1 MWRSSLWN
9 DFACTWTRLNC
20 PSRHCFLFCFVL
32 FCFFSFIFSPFW
44 SFFFFL
50 FSPCLYGFARC
61 CDKRISSLTLKRT
74 NLLRV
79 ERLQRRINTTFCSN
93 SVQSNHSG
101 NESLI
106 NGCVI
111 GCLPFSMCKPVAPRL
126 YISPRNRIY
135 HLYESVP
142 FIAKRRRRPETGIK
156 DGLKKWNTGQLYFQ
170 DLPIYNKLNI
180 SSAKVGKKPPPA
192 SVWNIPSE
200 KQDFLFRCSVA
211 SGNFPLERGPKKSS
225 SMYFST
231 KFSGIF
237 LWIVNNDNV
246 LSRVGR

>member
-1 MWRSSLWN
+1 MAYYETTFHAGGHGSTVLQGIV
-9 DFACTWTRLNC
+9 
-20 PSRHCFLFCFVL
+20 FCFVL
-32 FCFFSFIFSPFW
+32 FCFV
-44 SFFFFL
+44 SFFFIHFLPFLAVLFLL

-74 NLLRV
+74 NLLRFK
-79 ERLQRRINTTFCSN
+79 RLQRRINTTFCSN

-111 GCLPFSMCKPVAPRL
+111 GCLPFSMGKPVAPRL

-142 FIAKRRRRPETGIK
+142 FIGKRPQRPETGIK
-156 DGLKKWNTGQLYFQ
+156 DGLKKWNMGQLYFQ

-180 SSAKVGKKPPPA
+180 SSAKV
-192 SVWNIPSE
+192 
-200 KQDFLFRCSVA
+200 
-211 SGNFPLERGPKKSS
+211 
-225 SMYFST
+225 
-231 KFSGIF
+231 
-237 LWIVNNDNV
+237 
-246 LSRVGR
+246 

>member
-1 MWRSSLWN
+1 MAYYETTFHAGGHGSTVLQGIV
-9 DFACTWTRLNC
+9 
-20 PSRHCFLFCFVL
+20 FCFVL
-32 FCFFSFIFSPFW
+32 FCFV
-44 SFFFFL
+44 SFFFIHFLPFLAVLFLL

-111 GCLPFSMCKPVAPRL
+111 GCLPFSMGKPVAPRL

-142 FIAKRRRRPETGIK
+142 FIGKRPQRPETGIK
-156 DGLKKWNTGQLYFQ
+156 DGLKKWNMGQLYFQ
-170 DLPIYNKLNI
+170 DLPIYDKLNI
-180 SSAKVGKKPPPA
+180 SSAKV
-192 SVWNIPSE
+192 
-200 KQDFLFRCSVA
+200 
-211 SGNFPLERGPKKSS
+211 
-225 SMYFST
+225 
-231 KFSGIF
+231 
-237 LWIVNNDNV
+237 
-246 LSRVGR
+246 

>member
-1 MWRSSLWN
+1 MK
-9 DFACTWTRLNC
+9 RLC
-20 PSRHCFLFCFVL
+20 MHVDTVELSFKALFFVLFCFVL
-32 FCFFSFIFSPFW
+32 FFFIHFLPFLAVL
-44 SFFFFL
+44 FLL

-61 CDKRISSLTLKRT
+61 CDKRISDLTLKRT

-111 GCLPFSMCKPVAPRL
+111 GCLPFSMGKPVAPRL

-142 FIAKRRRRPETGIK
+142 FIGKRPQRPETGIK
-156 DGLKKWNTGQLYFQ
+156 DGLKKWKMGQLYFQ

-180 SSAKVGKKPPPA
+180 SSAKVGKKNRHPLPFEIFRPKNRT
-192 SVWNIPSE
+192 SFSDVPLLLEIFRWNEDPKSCLPFTF
-200 KQDFLFRCSVA
+200 QQ
-211 SGNFPLERGPKKSS
+211 NFPKS
-225 SMYFST
+225 FCE
-231 KFSGIF
+231 
-237 LWIVNNDNV
+237 
-246 LSRVGR
+246 

>member
-1 MWRSSLWN
+1 MK
-9 DFACTWTRLNC
+9 RLC
-20 PSRHCFLFCFVL
+20 MHVDTVELSFKALFFVLFCFVL
-32 FCFFSFIFSPFW
+32 FFFIHFLPFLVV
-44 SFFFFL
+44 FFFL

-111 GCLPFSMCKPVAPRL
+111 ACLPFSMGKPVAPRL

-142 FIAKRRRRPETGIK
+142 LIAKRRRRPETGIK

-180 SSAKVGKKPPPA
+180 SSAKVGKNRHPLPFEIFRPKNRTSFSDVPLLLEIFR
-192 SVWNIPSE
+192 WNEDPKSRL
-200 KQDFLFRCSVA
+200 LFTFQQ
-211 SGNFPLERGPKKSS
+211 NFPESFCK
-225 SMYFST
+225 
-231 KFSGIF
+231 
-237 LWIVNNDNV
+237 W
-246 LSRVGR
+246 

>member
-1 MWRSSLWN
+1 M
-9 DFACTWTRLNC
+9 NC

-111 GCLPFSMCKPVAPRL
+111 GCLPFSMGKPVAPRL

-142 FIAKRRRRPETGIK
+142 FIGKRPQRPETGIK
-156 DGLKKWNTGQLYFQ
+156 DGLKKWNMGQLYFQ
-170 DLPIYNKLNI
+170 DLPVYNKLNI
-180 SSAKVGKKPPPA
+180 SSAKVGKKNRHPLPFEIFRPKNRT
-192 SVWNIPSE
+192 SFSDVPLLLEIFRWNEDPKSRLPCTF
-200 KQDFLFRCSVA
+200 QQ
-211 SGNFPLERGPKKSS
+211 NFPESS
-225 SMYFST
+225 CE
-231 KFSGIF
+231 
-237 LWIVNNDNV
+237 
-246 LSRVGR
+246 

>member
-1 MWRSSLWN
+1 MK
-9 DFACTWTRLNC
+9 RLC
-20 PSRHCFLFCFVL
+20 MHVDTVELSFKAFFFVFFIHFLPFLAVL
-32 FCFFSFIFSPFW
+32 FL
-44 SFFFFL
+44 L

-111 GCLPFSMCKPVAPRL
+111 GCLPFSMGKPVAPRL

-142 FIAKRRRRPETGIK
+142 FIGKRPRRPETGIK

-180 SSAKVGKKPPPA
+180 SSAKVGKKNRHPLPFEIFRPKNRT
-192 SVWNIPSE
+192 SFSDVPLLLEIFRWNEDPKSRL
-200 KQDFLFRCSVA
+200 LFTFQQ
-211 SGNFPLERGPKKSS
+211 NFPESFCK
-225 SMYFST
+225 
-231 KFSGIF
+231 
-237 LWIVNNDNV
+237 W
-246 LSRVGR
+246 

>member
-1 MWRSSLWN
+1 MK
-9 DFACTWTRLNC
+9 RLFMQVDTLQL
-20 PSRHCFLFCFVL
+20 SFKALFFVLFCFVL
-32 FCFFSFIFSPFW
+32 FFFIHFLPFLAVL
-44 SFFFFL
+44 FLL

-74 NLLRV
+74 NLLRF

-111 GCLPFSMCKPVAPRL
+111 GCLPFSMGKPVAPRL

-135 HLYESVP
+135 HLYESIP
-142 FIAKRRRRPETGIK
+142 FIGKRRRRPETGIK
-156 DGLKKWNTGQLYFQ
+156 DGLKKWNMGQLYFL

-180 SSAKVGKKPPPA
+180 SSAKVGKKNRHPLPFEIFRPKNRT
-192 SVWNIPSE
+192 SFSDVPLLLEIFRWNEDPKSRL
-200 KQDFLFRCSVA
+200 LFTFQQ
-211 SGNFPLERGPKKSS
+211 NFPESFCK
-225 SMYFST
+225 
-231 KFSGIF
+231 
-237 LWIVNNDNV
+237 W
-246 LSRVGR
+246 

>member
-1 MWRSSLWN
+1 M
-9 DFACTWTRLNC
+9 A
-20 PSRHCFLFCFVL
+20 VL
-32 FCFFSFIFSPFW
+32 FL
-44 SFFFFL
+44 L
-50 FSPCLYGFARC
+50 FSPCLYGFAKC

-79 ERLQRRINTTFCSN
+79 ERLQRGINTKFCSN

-111 GCLPFSMCKPVAPRL
+111 GCLPFSMCTPVAPRL

-142 FIAKRRRRPETGIK
+142 FIGKRPQRPENGIK
-156 DGLKKWNTGQLYFQ
+156 DGLKKWNMGQLYFQ

-180 SSAKVGKKPPPA
+180 SSAKVEKKNRHPLPFEIFRPKNRT
-192 SVWNIPSE
+192 SFSDVPLLLEIFRWNEDPKSRL
-200 KQDFLFRCSVA
+200 LFTFQQ
-211 SGNFPLERGPKKSS
+211 NFPESFCK
-225 SMYFST
+225 
-231 KFSGIF
+231 
-237 LWIVNNDNV
+237 W
-246 LSRVGR
+246 

>member
-1 MWRSSLWN
+1 MAYYETTFHAGGHGSTVLQGIV
-9 DFACTWTRLNC
+9 
-20 PSRHCFLFCFVL
+20 FCFVL
-32 FCFFSFIFSPFW
+32 FCFV
-44 SFFFFL
+44 SFFFIHFLPFLAVLFLL

-74 NLLRV
+74 NLLRF

-126 YISPRNRIY
+126 YILPRNRIY

-142 FIAKRRRRPETGIK
+142 FIGKRPQRPETGIK
-156 DGLKKWNTGQLYFQ
+156 DGLKKWNMGQLYFQ

-180 SSAKVGKKPPPA
+180 SSAK
-192 SVWNIPSE
+192 VWNIPSE

-211 SGNFPLERGPKKSS
+211 SGNFPLQRGPKKSS
-225 SMYFST
+225 SIYFST
-231 KFSGIF
+231 EFSGIF
-237 LWIVNNDNV
+237 L
-246 LSRVGR
+246 

>member
-1 MWRSSLWN
+1 MAYYETTFHAGGHGSTVLQGIV
-9 DFACTWTRLNC
+9 
-20 PSRHCFLFCFVL
+20 FCFVL
-32 FCFFSFIFSPFW
+32 FCFV
-44 SFFFFL
+44 SFFFIHFLPFLAVLFLL

-74 NLLRV
+74 NLLRF

-111 GCLPFSMCKPVAPRL
+111 GCLPFSMGKPVAPRL

-142 FIAKRRRRPETGIK
+142 FIGKRPQRPETGIK
-156 DGLKKWNTGQLYFQ
+156 DGLKKWNMGQLYFQ

-180 SSAKVGKKPPPA
+180 SSAKVGKKNRHPLPFEIFRPKNRT
-192 SVWNIPSE
+192 SFSDVPLLLEI
-200 KQDFLFRCSVA
+200 FRCNEDPKSRLLFTFQQ
-211 SGNFPLERGPKKSS
+211 NFPESFCK
-225 SMYFST
+225 
-231 KFSGIF
+231 
-237 LWIVNNDNV
+237 W
-246 LSRVGR
+246 

>member
-1 MWRSSLWN
+1 MKWVKLPLLTSKHCLFSSNIPLSYW
-9 DFACTWTRLNC
+9 
-20 PSRHCFLFCFVL
+20 FLPFLAVL
-32 FCFFSFIFSPFW
+32 FL
-44 SFFFFL
+44 L
-50 FSPCLYGFARC
+50 FSPCLYGFAKC

-111 GCLPFSMCKPVAPRL
+111 GCLPFSMGKPVAPRL

-142 FIAKRRRRPETGIK
+142 FIGKRPQRPETGIK
-156 DGLKKWNTGQLYFQ
+156 DGLKKWNMGQLYFQ

-180 SSAKVGKKPPPA
+180 SSAKVEKKNRHPLPFEIFRPKNRT
-192 SVWNIPSE
+192 SFSDVPLLLEIFRWNEDPKSRL
-200 KQDFLFRCSVA
+200 LFTFQQ
-211 SGNFPLERGPKKSS
+211 NFPESFCK
-225 SMYFST
+225 
-231 KFSGIF
+231 
-237 LWIVNNDNV
+237 W
-246 LSRVGR
+246 

>member
-1 MWRSSLWN
+1 MK
-9 DFACTWTRLNC
+9 RLC
-20 PSRHCFLFCFVL
+20 MHVDTVELSFKALFFVFFIHFLPFLAVL
-32 FCFFSFIFSPFW
+32 FL
-44 SFFFFL
+44 L

-111 GCLPFSMCKPVAPRL
+111 GCLPFSMGKPVAPRL

-135 HLYESVP
+135 HSYDSVP
-142 FIAKRRRRPETGIK
+142 FIAKRPRRPETGIK

-180 SSAKVGKKPPPA
+180 SSAKVGEKTATRFRLKY
-192 SVWNIPSE
+192 SVRKTGLPF
-200 KQDFLFRCSVA
+200 QMFRC
-211 SGNFPLERGPKKSS
+211 FW
-225 SMYFST
+225 
-231 KFSGIF
+231 KFSAGTRTQKVVFHVLFNRIF
-237 LWIVNNDNV
+237 RNLFLNSKQR
-246 LSRVGR
+246 LCTFQGG